1 MSSVAQIRSALYLMV
16 AGVPEVGLVYDRE
29 RYVRDEAKFRT
40 LFIYT
45 PAGGEPQVRG
55 WWLRRTKTQEYSAN
69 TQRVINVHSWVIRG
83 YMALNDQAGSEL
95 VFDGLV
101 ESIRH
106 AYRADPTLGGVC
118 QLGPL
123 QGADGSDGIQ
133 LDDTGPVSFC
143 GVLCHSAALSLR
155 TWSYI

>member
-1 MSSVAQIRSALYLMV
+1 MSSVAQIRAALYLMV
-16 AGVPEVGLVYDRE
+16 AAVADVGLVYDRE
-29 RYVRDEAKFRT
+29 RYVRDEAKFRA

-83 YMALNDQAGSEL
+83 YMALNDEAGSEL
-95 VFDGLV
+95 DFDDLV
-101 ESIRH
+101 EAIRTN
-106 AYRADPTLGGVC
+106 YRADPTLGGVC

-155 TWSYI
+155 TWSYM